1 MMEKVRGVFQ
11 KDTVGVSARGL
22 SGDLELET
30 QPQGKGMYAVI
41 ETGGEQ
47 YRVAPGQTIEVD
59 TIVGDIGSD
68 VEFDRVLAISNE
80 ANELVLGDALRTA
93 KVRATI
99 AAHGRGDK
107 VIVFKFKRKK
117 QYKRTI
123 GHRQN
128 YTRVKVQE
136 IVA

>member
-1 MMEKVRGVFQ
+1 
-11 KDTVGVSARGL
+11 
-22 SGDLELET
+22 
-30 QPQGKGMYAVI
+30 MYAVI
-41 ETGGEQ
+41 ETGGKQ
-47 YRVAPGQTIEVD
+47 YRVMPGQTIQVD
-59 TIVGDIGSD
+59 TIAGDVGAA

-80 ANELVLGDALRTA
+80 SNELVFGDSLRSA
-93 KVRATI
+93 RVRGKI

-128 YTRVKVQE
+128 YTRVEVQE
-136 IVA
+136 ILS